1 VWPKFLFSVGRIGKV
16 SWKNNWVAFLD
27 SILQMKVFE
36 QYSRSLFVLT
46 FLQKLTIDIKQHD
59 IDVQEL
65 EAKNEDVGEL
75 DPFSLNETVTLLLLQ
90 PFYLNNRKLQTFCAF
105 LLHTCWHMVSTKTV
119 PGCFKCILSCAHTQK
134 FYKRMLIFQIW
145 IFIEDNE
152 TEQQNK
158 L

>member
-1 VWPKFLFSVGRIGKV
+1 
-16 SWKNNWVAFLD
+16 
-27 SILQMKVFE
+27 MKVFE

-90 PFYLNNRKLQTFCAF
+90 PFYLN
-105 LLHTCWHMVSTKTV
+105 
-119 PGCFKCILSCAHTQK
+119 
-134 FYKRMLIFQIW
+134 
-145 IFIEDNE
+145 
-152 TEQQNK
+152 
-158 L
+158 